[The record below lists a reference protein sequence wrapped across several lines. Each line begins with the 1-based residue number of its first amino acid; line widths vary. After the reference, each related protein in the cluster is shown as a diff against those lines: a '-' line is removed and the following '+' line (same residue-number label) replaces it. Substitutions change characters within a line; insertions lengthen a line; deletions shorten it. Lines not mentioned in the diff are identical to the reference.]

1 VAGRAITGL
10 AQTLSYLAPFILV
23 YGFGVDKDLVDENHI
38 PFITKIAFMTGA
50 VLSISTILF
59 SVLRG

>member
-1 VAGRAITGL
+1 L
-10 AQTLSYLAPFILV
+10 AQTLSYLAPSILV

-38 PFITKIAFMTGA
+38 PYITKIAFMTGA